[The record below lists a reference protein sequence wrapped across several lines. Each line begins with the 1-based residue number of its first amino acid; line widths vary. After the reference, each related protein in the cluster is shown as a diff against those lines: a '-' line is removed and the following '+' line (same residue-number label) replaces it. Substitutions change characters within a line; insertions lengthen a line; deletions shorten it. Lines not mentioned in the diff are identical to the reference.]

1 MPGNLAGIPMAA
13 PVDVDVHEH
22 GTITAVD
29 VTVLAGAVVGKTF
42 SSRVQRG
49 APALPPP
56 LLQLGARAPPIIP
69 VTRAP
74 FPTSVPR
81 VRASNTPLLACKQIW

>member
-1 MPGNLAGIPMAA
+1 MAA

-42 SSRVQRG
+42 ASAERHAGEQFHHLCCERRTKG
-49 APALPPP
+49 P
-56 LLQLGARAPPIIP
+56 
-69 VTRAP
+69 
-74 FPTSVPR
+74 SVP
-81 VRASNTPLLACKQIW
+81 S

>member
-49 APALPPP
+49 APARQFHHLCCS
-56 LLQLGARAPPIIP
+56 L
-69 VTRAP
+69 
-74 FPTSVPR
+74 
-81 VRASNTPLLACKQIW
+81 VRARHPSSR